1 MDNGSQQNGT
11 GRGLFITFEGGDGA
25 GKTTHI
31 KFLAKSLRERG
42 WEVVCLREPGG
53 TALGERLRALLLNP
67 ENADLSSEAEL
78 FLYEAARA
86 QLVVEVIRP
95 ALARGAVVL
104 CDRFT
109 DSTLAYQGFG
119 RELDCSFVDRANA
132 FASQGIVPDR
142 TILMVT
148 GEDPQVGLARATKHQ
163 AADRMELAGEA
174 FHERVDAGFESLA
187 QKHAARVRRIVSADK
202 KSRTSQAVFR
212 ELVDL
217 FPWMADLIVC
227 DEAFFSPLDAKRV
240 QVDMDGGR
248 VHG

>member
-1 MDNGSQQNGT
+1 MDNDSRQNEAGL
-11 GRGLFITFEGGDGA
+11 GLFITFEGGDGA
-25 GKTTHI
+25 GKTTHM

-53 TALGERLRALLLNP
+53 TALGEQLRALLLNP
-67 ENADLSSEAEL
+67 ESADLSSEAEL

-86 QLVVEVIRP
+86 QLVAEVIRP

-119 RELDCSFVDRANA
+119 RELDCAFVDRANA

-148 GEDPQVGLARATKHQ
+148 GENPQVGLARATKHQ

-187 QKHAARVRRIVSADK
+187 RKYAARVRRVVSADR
-202 KSRTSQAVFR
+202 KSKTSQAVFC
-212 ELVDL
+212 ELADL
-217 FPWMADLIVC
+217 FPWMADRSVC
-227 DEAFFSPLDAKRV
+227 DEAFFSVLDVKRV
-240 QVDMDGGR
+240 QVNTDGGKL
-248 VHG
+248 HG